1 MGLNILIVDDSS
13 LTRKAIRR
21 MIGMVQLDVGS
32 IFEAGNGL
40 EALRVLNGTERVDF
54 VLADLNMPKMGGLE
68 MIHTMK
74 SNHRTS
80 DIPVAVVST
89 ESSRTRIEGLLEE
102 GVMDFLHKPFSPE
115 QFRDLIQRSF
125 GEQTHE

>member
-21 MIGMVQLDVGS
+21 MIDMVQLDVEE
-32 IFEAGNGL
+32 IYEAGNGI
-40 EALRVLNGTERVDF
+40 EALMMLNGGQRVDF

-74 SNHRTS
+74 SDRRTS

-89 ESSRTRIEGLLEE
+89 ESSLTRIEDLLEQ
-102 GVMDFLHKPFSPE
+102 GVMDFLHKPFSPA

-125 GEQTHE
+125 GEHTDE